1 MQAIEKLAP
10 VVPIAVACRAVGLSR
25 AAVYRR
31 RKSQVSAPARLKPRP
46 ASFRALTVEL
56 RQQVLA
62 LLHSERFCDQSVRE
76 VWATLADEGVYLC
89 SIRTM
94 YRILADA
101 GEVRERREQLR
112 HPTYT
117 KPELLA
123 TGPNQLWSWDITK
136 LKGSVKWT
144 YFHLYV
150 ILDVYSRYVVGW
162 MVAERES
169 SELAQKLIEQTCD
182 KQQITPQTLTLHAD
196 RGTSMTSKG
205 VAFLLADLG
214 VTKSHSRPQTSDD
227 NPFSEAQFKT
237 LKYQPSFPERF
248 GCLED
253 ARLFCQKFFQ
263 WYNLEHHHTGIG
275 LLTPGVLHSGQ
286 APQVLQQRQQVL
298 ERAYQA
304 HPERFVGGLPVP
316 AKVPS
321 AVWINPPA
329 TTTTEEDTH

>member
-1 MQAIEKLAP
+1 
-10 VVPIAVACRAVGLSR
+10 
-25 AAVYRR
+25 
-31 RKSQVSAPARLKPRP
+31 
-46 ASFRALTVEL
+46 
-56 RQQVLA
+56 
-62 LLHSERFCDQSVRE
+62 
-76 VWATLADEGVYLC
+76 
-89 SIRTM
+89 
-94 YRILADA
+94 
-101 GEVRERREQLR
+101 
-112 HPTYT
+112 
-117 KPELLA
+117 
-123 TGPNQLWSWDITK
+123 
-136 LKGSVKWT
+136 
-144 YFHLYV
+144 
-150 ILDVYSRYVVGW
+150 

-169 SELAQKLIEQTCD
+169 SELAQQLIEQTCR
-182 KQQITPQTLTLHAD
+182 KQQITPKVLTLHAD

-227 NPFSEAQFKT
+227 NPFSKAQFKT

-248 GCLED
+248 GCLAD

-286 APQVLQQRQQVL
+286 AQQVLQQRQRVL

-316 AKVPS
+316 AEVPS

-329 TTTTEEDTH
+329 TTKEEAAH